1 MSKRRTYV
9 VFSVATALMIGS
21 TVSSVSAA
29 APKVGSACKKIG
41 TLFDT
46 PGTRYV
52 CNKEGKKLV
61 WRIWYPGG
69 AKNTST
75 SSTATTP
82 APAQGAAAPA
92 PKKAAFKAP
101 MPIKLPVSP
110 VGAITFANILDHI
123 SDIPTT
129 AYNNVQAVLSA
140 NSPVT
145 VPTSIFVGP
154 TTTFDIVG
162 GESRI
167 KTVLGR
173 DEQLWSGFTQPSF
186 YAMYVY
192 NAADE
197 PATEKKFKEDFLA
210 KGYDYSSPEVLAGL
224 IRALA
229 GNCQQ
234 QIHPGAFTGPLTN
247 CNGADSG
254 SYFNSKDSFL
264 HLGQVGNSS
273 DPMIKD
279 GVVIGHEYIHSAVG
293 AQWIDSPNCVNP
305 DNFAVGCNRSGMAN
319 HGFSP
324 CWIHEGLPQAAGSA
338 VAEDSLAKYLTF
350 RDSLAYSRG
359 PTTITD
365 YTQQSLKD
373 YLFNMQSPST
383 CYQNGPLY
391 SLSYSVGAL
400 ATEALISIAGPQ
412 AVMAIYS
419 LGAEGQDFSTAFEH
433 VYGISWS
440 DASTLLSKVLA
451 AEYATYG
458 TPPK

>member
-9 VFSVATALMIGS
+9 VFSVATALLIGS
-21 TVSSVSAA
+21 TISSVSAA
-29 APKVGSACKKIG
+29 APKIGSSCKKIG
-41 TLFDT
+41 ALFDT
-46 PGTRYV
+46 PGTRFV

-61 WRIWYPGG
+61 WRTWYPAA

-75 SSTATTP
+75 TSTATTP
-82 APAQGAAAPA
+82 APAQSAA
-92 PKKAAFKAP
+92 PKKADFKAP

-110 VGAITFANILDHI
+110 VGAITFKNILEHI
-123 SDIPTT
+123 SEIPTT
-129 AYNNVQAVLSA
+129 AYNNVQTVLHA
-140 NSPVT
+140 NSPVS
-145 VPTSIFVGP
+145 VPTSIYVGP

-167 KTVLGR
+167 RAVLAR

-197 PATEKKFKEDFLA
+197 PTTEKKFKEDFLA
-210 KGYDYSSPEVLAGL
+210 KGYDYSSPEVLNGL
-224 IRALA
+224 IRALS

-234 QIHPGAFTGPLTN
+234 QIHPGAFTGPLSN
-247 CNGADSG
+247 CTGADSG

-264 HLGQVGNSS
+264 HLGQVGNSA

-293 AQWIDSPNCVNP
+293 AQWIDSPYCVNP
-305 DNFAVGCNRSGMAN
+305 DHFAVGCNRSGMSN

-338 VAEDSLAKYLTF
+338 VAEDSLEKYLSF
-350 RDSLAYSRG
+350 RNTLPYSRG
-359 PTTITD
+359 PTTLTD

-373 YLFNMQSPST
+373 YLFNVQSPAT

-412 AVMAIYS
+412 SVMAIYS
-419 LGAEGQDFSTAFEH
+419 LGAEGQDFETAFQN
-433 VYGISWS
+433 VYAISWAE
-440 DASTLLSKVLA
+440 ASTILSKVLA

-458 TPPK
+458 PAPQ